1 MARLAFLSKVV
12 AIGAL
17 SAGSAGAQL
26 DGSIVSLEHPAI
38 EYRTAPLTNPVDELQ
53 QRLERGAAE
62 LAFDPRPGIGY
73 LPALLRELGVP
84 VESQLLVYSKTSFQQ
99 RLITPERPRALY
111 FNDAVALGAV
121 QAGVI
126 EIAVQDAEQG
136 AVFYTLETTDNVPRL
151 QRQGACLGCHYSPA
165 TLGVPGFF
173 ARSVPTAVDGR
184 TLPWLGNATMSHATP
199 LVERWGGWYV
209 TGDVGAN
216 IHLGN
221 ALIQDNRATE
231 LPPLDPVVPEDL
243 RELFPA
249 DYLTPY
255 SDAVAHL
262 VFDHQLVMM
271 NILTRVGWDFRVAL
285 AEGRGLDTL
294 SRTIDEAVEYLLFA
308 GEVRLE
314 PVRGT
319 SGFAEA
325 FSKLGPNDDRGRSL
339 RQLQLN
345 GRLMRYPLSYL
356 IYSSAFDGLPAEAR
370 DAMYRRLW
378 EVLSSAEPGARYS
391 HLSAADR
398 AAIVEILIDTKPDL
412 PQYFRPL
419 TRGCALARHRSIAHG
434 AAKRQRLRHG
444 LALRAQRRRPVTEV
458 ALGVA
463 HGEHLAVRAEV
474 DHGAVDDEDHVRV
487 ARVAVRDL
495 ERMRAAGRLEEVRA
509 RAARRVVRVLE
520 IRPLARQRE
529 RMDLTRVLVRRQQDS
544 RREGDAHGETCALRC
559 RP

>member
-1 MARLAFLSKVV
+1 M
-12 AIGAL
+12 
-17 SAGSAGAQL
+17 
-26 DGSIVSLEHPAI
+26 
-38 EYRTAPLTNPVDELQ
+38 
-53 QRLERGAAE
+53 
-62 LAFDPRPGIGY
+62 
-73 LPALLRELGVP
+73 
-84 VESQLLVYSKTSFQQ
+84 
-99 RLITPERPRALY
+99 
-111 FNDAVALGAV
+111 
-121 QAGVI
+121 
-126 EIAVQDAEQG
+126 
-136 AVFYTLETTDNVPRL
+136 
-151 QRQGACLGCHYSPA
+151 
-165 TLGVPGFF
+165 
-173 ARSVPTAVDGR
+173 
-184 TLPWLGNATMSHATP
+184 
-199 LVERWGGWYV
+199 

-243 RELFPA
+243 RGLFPA

-271 NILTRVGWDFRVAL
+271 NVLTRVGWDFRVAL

-339 RQLQLN
+339 RQLQLD

-419 TRGCALARHRSIAHG
+419 TA
-434 AAKRQRLRHG
+434 
-444 LALRAQRRRPVTEV
+444 
-458 ALGVA
+458 
-463 HGEHLAVRAEV
+463 
-474 DHGAVDDEDHVRV
+474 
-487 ARVAVRDL
+487 
-495 ERMRAAGRLEEVRA
+495 
-509 RAARRVVRVLE
+509 AAR
-520 IRPLARQRE
+520 
-529 RMDLTRVLVRRQQDS
+529 
-544 RREGDAHGETCALRC
+544 
-559 RP
+559 